1 MSSAQIVRG
10 EIPAEEFALYE
21 TLKAIPEARFEAE
34 RVVQSGEDA
43 VMPLLWVRNVEPAI
57 FEEAVEADSSVEEV
71 SLLSAFKDA
80 HLYQMEWISEVDLV
94 LQMLLNSKATIL
106 DAYGHDQRWYLRI
119 LYPNSD
125 YLTKTN
131 DYVREQGLT
140 FDIAAVRG
148 MQGEPIGR
156 HGLTEP
162 QFEALTTASSAGYY
176 EIPREADTQE
186 LAKELGIS
194 HQALSERL
202 RRATNRLVEDAL
214 MPGEESISEGN
225 K

>member
-1 MSSAQIVRG
+1 MSSAQVVRG
-10 EIPAEEFALYE
+10 EIPAEEFALYK
-21 TLKAIPEARFEAE
+21 TLEAEPKARFEAE

-43 VMPLLWVRNVEPAI
+43 VMPLLWVRNVEPTV
-57 FEEAVEADSSVEEV
+57 FEKAVEADSSVEEF
-71 SLLSAFKDA
+71 SLLSEFKDA
-80 HLYQMEWISEVDLV
+80 YFYQMEWISEVDLV

-119 LYPNSD
+119 LYPNKG

-140 FDIAAVRG
+140 FNITAVRR

-156 HGLTEP
+156 YGLTAP
-162 QFEALTTASSAGYY
+162 QFEALSTASNAGYY
-176 EIPREADTQE
+176 EIPRDVDLQE

-214 MPGEESISEGN
+214 MPGEESISAEN
-225 K
+225 E

>member
-1 MSSAQIVRG
+1 MNQ
-10 EIPAEEFALYE
+10 L
-21 TLKAIPEARFEAE
+21 
-34 RVVQSGEDA
+34 
-43 VMPLLWVRNVEPAI
+43 
-57 FEEAVEADSSVEEV
+57 
-71 SLLSAFKDA
+71 KDA

-119 LYPNSD
+119 LYPNRD